1 LEDEVLVLDFEEGLG
16 FELSLVH
23 FVFDFAEEFGEFI
36 FVDDD
41 H

>member
-16 FELSLVH
+16 FELAFVH
-23 FVFDFAEEFGEFI
+23 FVFDFAEEFGELV